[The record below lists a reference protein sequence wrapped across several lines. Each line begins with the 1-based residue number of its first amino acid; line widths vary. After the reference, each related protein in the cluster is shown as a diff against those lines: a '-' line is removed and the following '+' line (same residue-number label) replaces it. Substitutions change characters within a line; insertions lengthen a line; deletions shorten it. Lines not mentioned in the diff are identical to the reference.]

1 MQFWSR
7 RQTRLQEEVENHI
20 AIETEENVRSGMPPE
35 QARQAAQKKF
45 GNTLLTI
52 ERSREIW
59 GVLWLEYLLQDLRF
73 ALRSIT
79 KSPGYATAVI
89 LTLALGFGSVATILA
104 IVDSVLLRPVT
115 IPHPDQLVLLYIVDR
130 TGVRGELT
138 ASEIQDLQRDSRSF
152 TEVAGYDTSVK
163 PVGTSSGTRWAPVV
177 RVTPGFFPLLD
188 VQAALGSLPGANA
201 TAPIAVISHEFWQER
216 LGSNPHAIGSV

>member
-20 AIETEENVRSGMPPE
+20 AIETKENVRSEMPPE
-35 QARQAAQKKF
+35 QARQAAQKKI

-73 ALRSIT
+73 ALRAIR
-79 KSPGYATAVI
+79 KSPGYASAVI

-104 IVDSVLLRPVT
+104 IVDSVLLRPVA
-115 IPHPDQLVLLYIVDR
+115 IPLPDQLVLLYIVDQM
-130 TGVRGELT
+130 GVRGELT
-138 ASEIQDLQRDSRSF
+138 GSESNICNETAGRSPKSRDTIRRLNPSRPPAEPAGRLWFGSRPASSACWTSRRLL
-152 TEVAGYDTSVK
+152 VASQSTKPPGPSPSSATTSGRSASARIHM
-163 PVGTSSGTRWAPVV
+163 PSGP
-177 RVTPGFFPLLD
+177 
-188 VQAALGSLPGANA
+188 
-201 TAPIAVISHEFWQER
+201 
-216 LGSNPHAIGSV
+216 